1 MTYKPKPNN
10 NVLKHWPAIA
20 WVLNDKAHDHQSA
33 ELAAQ
38 VASQD
43 YFALLATRLDQV
55 SSRIAASLP
64 EETAL
69 LEHIIKDLLKLHEG
83 YKIVPRANRR

>member
-20 WVLNDKAHDHQSA
+20 WVLNDKARDHQQA

-38 VASQD
+38 IASQD
-43 YFALLATRLDQV
+43 YFALLATRIDQV
-55 SSRIAASLP
+55 SSRIATALP

-69 LEHIIKDLLKLHEG
+69 LEHIIKELLQLQDD
-83 YKIVPRANRR
+83 YKIVPRASRR